1 MGELEVSQPSPP
13 STPKAST
20 SPFPVSTGGRE
31 SPLAF
36 SHYQENL
43 PPLSEKNVK
52 RKSIPAI
59 TVSPPSAEEHAR
71 RRKELER
78 EEKGTGCCG
87 CVIM

>member
-1 MGELEVSQPSPP
+1 MAELGVSQPSPP
-13 STPKAST
+13 GTPKLST
-20 SPFPVSTGGRE
+20 SPFPPSNGGRD

-43 PPLSEKNVK
+43 PPLSEKNTR
-52 RKSIPAI
+52 RKSVPAI

-71 RRKELER
+71 RRKELEK
-78 EEKGTGCCG
+78 EEKGAGCCG